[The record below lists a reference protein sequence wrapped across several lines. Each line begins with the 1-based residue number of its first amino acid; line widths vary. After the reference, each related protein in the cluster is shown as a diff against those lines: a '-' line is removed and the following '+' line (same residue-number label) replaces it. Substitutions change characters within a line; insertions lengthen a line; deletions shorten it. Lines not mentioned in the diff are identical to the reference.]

1 MTTQIAQTTSSA
13 PAGFTFEQLMES
25 IRVTREEFLR
35 SKEESDA
42 EWQKMKAFQQETD
55 RILQE
60 TSLQMKETDQ
70 ILKENARE
78 MKEFQQETSLQQ
90 KETDRIVQET
100 SLQLRENARE
110 MKETNKKIA
119 ELGNR
124 IGELV
129 EVMVEGG
136 VVRKF
141 RELGYPFTGC
151 SRRYKFENKE
161 LEVSGE
167 IDLFLEN
174 GDCALAVEVKT
185 NCSVRD
191 IQDQM
196 DRMERFRQ
204 YADARNDKRQF
215 LAAVGGGVIHKMVQ
229 EYALKQG
236 IYVILQ
242 SGETVEIA
250 ELPKGFKAKRW

>member
-1 MTTQIAQTTSSA
+1 MTEQITQTTSSA
-13 PAGFTFEQLMES
+13 PAAFTFEQLVELF
-25 IRVTREEFLR
+25 RK

-42 EWQKMKAFQQETD
+42 EWKKMKEFQQETA
-55 RILQE
+55 RILQ
-60 TSLQMKETDQ
+60 ETDQ

-78 MKEFQQETSLQQ
+78 MKEFQQE
-90 KETDRIVQET
+90 
-100 SLQLRENARE
+100 NARE
-110 MKETNKKIA
+110 VKETNKKIA

-196 DRMERFRQ
+196 DRMEKFRQ

>member
-1 MTTQIAQTTSSA
+1 MTAQTTSSA
-13 PAGFTFEQLMES
+13 PAAFTFEQLMES

-42 EWQKMKAFQQETD
+42 EWKKMKEFQQETD

-60 TSLQMKETDQ
+60 TDQ
-70 ILKENARE
+70 ILK
-78 MKEFQQETSLQQ
+78 
-90 KETDRIVQET
+90 
-100 SLQLRENARE
+100 ENARE

-196 DRMERFRQ
+196 DRMEKFRQ

-215 LAAVGGGVIHKMVQ
+215 LAAVSGGVIHKMVQ
-229 EYALKQG
+229 EYALK
-236 IYVILQ
+236 LQ
-242 SGETVEIA
+242 
-250 ELPKGFKAKRW
+250 R